1 MAIPQQQYMKL
12 KGGENASTTDI
23 YTSNRIKVG
32 DTLKISGT
40 ASNNGIFT
48 VSSIILN
55 ETGGSDDDVYYVL
68 KGRAIVSESSDTSR
82 DLRIEVIRATGDK
95 LCAMADAAGS
105 GNIDVWSTNNTT
117 SPGTRG
123 NGWTID
129 AITPT
134 LSGLPAKYIYFFV
147 DEALRSCN
155 INEECESSI
164 KWFGFIQRDQ
174 FANSNDSSLSP
185 IFSEWQQHPNTL
197 SPPLSSAGL
206 TYAYAGTDFTENKSG
221 GGNYYNS
228 SNNGVARA
236 KEANEDADLSGDT
249 EDVKLKTAVSDLAA
263 TGFTFENNNDTKDI
277 LDQSFTGEVI
287 TIGTAFGV
295 APNEYLTCKT
305 PSTGSDITYQ
315 RAYGGSLTGT
325 APIAYAEH
333 ATPIINRGIGWNIS
347 VANGSSDG
355 DWLPDV
361 YEFHQTFIY
370 DGNQESLPIRMGT
383 GASSNVAF
391 THTASGGKSLR
402 VAVFADV
409 AYEGRVSGG
418 RIYIRRYESDDELT
432 LLLDIDIVQGVR
444 SSLTGAFKTW
454 VYSSNGI
461 GFEVIPD
468 AVGNCKEPNIDTYT
482 TINGFSSQT
491 KFISIGKQNEMYK
504 DVVVAN
510 RRAFIVNVRT
520 SGYTGELE
528 KYGDRLMYSEINRFD
543 TFLESNFIDVSK
555 GDYGE
560 YVAIKTFADR
570 LLAYKHNLVH
580 IINIASPNPANWYLE
595 DTVRYA
601 GVNYKYS
608 VTNTKY
614 GVAWVSDNGCYLYDG
629 EKITNLIERKLGV
642 NKVSWQTT
650 NDSTPVEWAEFV
662 NGSANIKDA
671 MIGYEPMSDSLVI
684 VRSPSDSTTSSEYGY
699 VYDFNSAGWT
709 FKRFLLTA
717 DSTQVTNFFQDW
729 NNNLCISE
737 HVGTNQTNIKKYL
750 NVPTA
755 RSVQSIIT
763 RDIDFGDPT
772 TIKKIYKVIFSYKS
786 SVDQAIPLRYRKNG
800 ELSSNAFDTET
811 LSETIDGN
819 SNMNYNIGTFT
830 PSSPISIGS
839 ISFEFTLP
847 NIGIFE
853 INEITIEYRIIRQ
866 KTLT

>member
-68 KGRAIVSESSDTSR
+68 KGRAIVSESSNSSR

-95 LCAMADAAGS
+95 LCAIADAAGS
-105 GNIDVWSTNNTT
+105 GNIYVWSTNNTT
-117 SPGTRG
+117 APATRG
-123 NGWTID
+123 NGWTTD

-206 TYAYAGTDFTENKSG
+206 TYAYAGTNFTANTA
-221 GGNYYNS
+221 GNYYNS

-287 TIGTAFGV
+287 TIGTAFGA

-543 TFLESNFIDVSK
+543 TFLENNFIDVSK

-570 LLAYKHNLVH
+570 ILAYKHNLLHV
-580 IINIASPNPANWYLE
+580 INIASPNPANWYLE
-595 DTVRYA
+595 DTVRYG
-601 GVNYKYS
+601 GVNFKYS

-614 GVAWVSDNGCYLYDG
+614 GVAWVSETGCYLYDG
-629 EKITNLIERKLGV
+629 EKITNLIDKKLGV
-642 NKVSWQTT
+642 NEQTSAGT
-650 NDSTPVEWAEFV
+650 SIIKWADFV
-662 NGSANIKDA
+662 NGSLNIKDA
-671 MIGYEPMSDSLVI
+671 MIGYEAMSNSLVI
-684 VRSPSDSTTSSEYGY
+684 MRSPANLSDDSDNAF
-699 VYDFNSAGWT
+699 VFDFNTGGWAH
-709 FKRFLLTA
+709 LDGLID
-717 DSTQVTNFFQDW
+717 DSYIYTNFFHDW
-729 NNNLCISE
+729 NNNLCIVKQE
-737 HVGTNQTNIKKYL
+737 DVDETDIFKYL
-750 NVPTA
+750 PVPL
-755 RSVQSIIT
+755 SIGTQELIT
-763 RDIDFGDPT
+763 RDIDFGDPS
-772 TIKKIYKVIFSYKS
+772 TIKKVYSVTITYKTSAS
-786 SVDQAIPLRYRKNG
+786 QANPLQHSING
-800 ELSSNAFDTET
+800 KQDFGSFATKT
-811 LSETIDGN
+811 LGITAD
-819 SNMNYNIGTFT
+819 YDVATFT
-830 PSSPISIGS
+830 SSSPIPCGS
-839 ISFEFTLP
+839 IQFKILLP
-847 NIGIFE
+847 SSGTFE
-853 INEITIEYRIIRQ
+853 INEISIEYRVIRN
-866 KTLT
+866 KTISDG